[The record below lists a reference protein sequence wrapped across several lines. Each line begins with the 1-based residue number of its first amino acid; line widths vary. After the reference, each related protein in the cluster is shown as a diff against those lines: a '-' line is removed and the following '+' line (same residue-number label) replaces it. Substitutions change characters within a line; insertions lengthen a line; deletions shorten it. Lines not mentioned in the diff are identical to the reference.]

1 MLGLEHRL
9 GGDLVLHRWCQ
20 WISKFHPGGVYE
32 AENEK
37 LPDFNES
44 LPRYVKEQVI
54 KPAVRAG
61 KVVVILGE
69 EWHTAEAL
77 SRLSEMLLSDGLRSR
92 VVMFWNANNTY
103 SFRRIDWLRLKRAAT
118 ITTVSRY
125 MKQILWQQGVSP
137 IVIPNGVPKWLLC
150 EDHDKEASQFRRLFD
165 ADLLMSKIA
174 RWDHTKGWKTAIE
187 TMELL
192 KCRGLKAILLLRGG
206 TEPYGEEVI
215 EKARGLGLVIRDA
228 KPSNGSK
235 VGFLAALSEAARDHV
250 NVVNI
255 RFPLPLESL
264 AIVYR
269 ASDAVLANS
278 SHEPFGL
285 AGLEAMASGGVAIT
299 GSTGEE
305 YAVHLVNALVLDG
318 SDPQELEAH
327 LMYLR
332 NFPDESLRIRAVAR
346 ETARHFTWES
356 VVRNLLNKIEIQA
369 VHQGALNGKDRD

>member
-1 MLGLEHRL
+1 MATATTRTLSTLDSDNIEFVILCFEGPDPYSQAGGLGVRVTHLSETLAKLGFTTHLFFVGDPDLLGLEHRL

-103 SFRRIDWLRLKRAAT
+103 SFYRIDWLRLKRAAT

-235 VGFLAALSEAARDHV
+235 VGFLATLSEAARPRKCRQHS
-250 NVVNI
+250 
-255 RFPLPLESL
+255 LPS
-264 AIVYR
+264 A
-269 ASDAVLANS
+269 
-278 SHEPFGL
+278 P
-285 AGLEAMASGGVAIT
+285 GV
-299 GSTGEE
+299 S
-305 YAVHLVNALVLDG
+305 
-318 SDPQELEAH
+318 
-327 LMYLR
+327 
-332 NFPDESLRIRAVAR
+332 
-346 ETARHFTWES
+346 RHFIS
-356 VVRNLLNKIEIQA
+356 RV
-369 VHQGALNGKDRD
+369 